1 MSTPNTST
9 NINTNTNT
17 KLTNDDM
24 IVKLNKLDKFK
35 KKLDTTKVIEKNLNS
50 KVNSLTEINKN
61 VTESYNVSLKII
73 VDVTKLLNQYMLYF
87 NEIDKVIN
95 SLSDSNNTTLTLT
108 NNYFDNIN
116 KLTSEKIDELTNN
129 FKSQIDSVKTIYS
142 KNNLP
147 TEDLE
152 KYNSLLSSINNE
164 SKLLLK
170 KQGGSKK
177 YRKHTK

>member
-1 MSTPNTST
+1 MSTP
-9 NINTNTNT
+9 ITNT
-17 KLTNDDM
+17 KLTNTDM
-24 IVKLNKLDKFK
+24 IDKLNKLDKFK
-35 KKLDTTKVIEKNLNS
+35 KKLDTTKTKEKDLNS

-95 SLSDSNNTTLTLT
+95 SLNDSNNTTLSLA

-129 FKSQIDSVKTIYS
+129 FKNQIETVKTIYS

-152 KYNSLLSSINNE
+152 KYNSLLATINSD

-170 KQGGSKK
+170 KQGGNKK
-177 YRKHTK
+177 YRKYNK

>member
-1 MSTPNTST
+1 MSDANY
-9 NINTNTNT
+9 NT
-17 KLTNDDM
+17 KLTNADM
-24 IVKLNKLDKFK
+24 IEKFNKLDKLK
-35 KKLDTTKVIEKNLNS
+35 KKLDTTKTKEKDLHS
-50 KVNSLTEINKN
+50 KVTALTEINKN

-95 SLSDSNNTTLTLT
+95 SLTENNNTNLSLT
-108 NNYFDNIN
+108 NNYFENIN

-129 FKSQIDSVKTIYS
+129 FKKQIDSVKTIYS
-142 KNNLP
+142 RNNLP

-152 KYNSLLSSINNE
+152 RYNSLLASINTE

-170 KQGGSKK
+170 KQGGYKK
-177 YRKHTK
+177 YRKKNK

>member
-1 MSTPNTST
+1 MSTL
-9 NINTNTNT
+9 ITNT
-17 KLTNDDM
+17 KLTNTDM
-24 IVKLNKLDKFK
+24 IDKLNKLDKFK
-35 KKLDTTKVIEKNLNS
+35 KTLDTTKIKEKDLNS

-95 SLSDSNNTTLTLT
+95 SLNDSNNTTLSLA

-129 FKSQIDSVKTIYS
+129 FKNQIETVKTIYS

-152 KYNSLLSSINNE
+152 KYNSLLATINSD

-170 KQGGSKK
+170 KQGGNKK
-177 YRKHTK
+177 YRKYNK

>member
-1 MSTPNTST
+1 MSTSNT
-9 NINTNTNT
+9 
-17 KLTNDDM
+17 LTNNDM
-24 IVKLNKLDKFK
+24 IEKLNKLDKFK
-35 KKLDTTKVIEKNLNS
+35 KKLDTTKIKEKDLNS

-95 SLSDSNNTTLTLT
+95 SLNDSNNTTLTLT

-129 FKSQIDSVKTIYS
+129 FKNQIDSVKTIYS

-152 KYNSLLSSINNE
+152 KYDSLLSSINTE

-177 YRKHTK
+177 YRKNNK

>member
-1 MSTPNTST
+1 MSIP
-9 NINTNTNT
+9 NTNT
-17 KLTNDDM
+17 KITNNDM
-24 IVKLNKLDKFK
+24 IEKLNTLDKFK
-35 KKLDTTKVIEKNLNS
+35 KKLETTKVKDTNLNA

-87 NEIDKVIN
+87 NEIEKVIN
-95 SLSDSNNTTLTLT
+95 SLNDHNSTLTLT

-116 KLTSEKIDELTNN
+116 KLTSEKIDQLTNN
-129 FKSQIDSVKTIYS
+129 FKNQIDSVKTIYS

-152 KYNSLLSSINNE
+152 KYNSLLSSINTE

-170 KQGGSKK
+170 KQGGSRKYKK
-177 YRKHTK
+177 INK

>member
-1 MSTPNTST
+1 MSTSNT
-9 NINTNTNT
+9 
-17 KLTNDDM
+17 LTNNDM
-24 IVKLNKLDKFK
+24 IEKLNKLDKFK
-35 KKLDTTKVIEKNLNS
+35 KKLDTTKIKEKDLNP

-73 VDVTKLLNQYMLYF
+73 VDVTKLLNQDMLYF

-95 SLSDSNNTTLTLT
+95 SLNDSNNTTLTLT

-129 FKSQIDSVKTIYS
+129 FKNQIDSVKTIYS

-152 KYNSLLSSINNE
+152 KYDSLLSSINTE

-177 YRKHTK
+177 YRKHNK

>member
-1 MSTPNTST
+1 MSTP
-9 NINTNTNT
+9 ITNT
-17 KLTNDDM
+17 KLTNTDM
-24 IVKLNKLDKFK
+24 IDKLNKLDKFK
-35 KKLDTTKVIEKNLNS
+35 KKLDTTKTKEKDLNS

-95 SLSDSNNTTLTLT
+95 SLNDSNNTTLSLE

-129 FKSQIDSVKTIYS
+129 FKNQIETVKTIYS

-152 KYNSLLSSINNE
+152 KYNSLLATINSD

-170 KQGGSKK
+170 KQGGNKK
-177 YRKHTK
+177 YRKYNK

>member
-1 MSTPNTST
+1 
-9 NINTNTNT
+9 
-17 KLTNDDM
+17 M
-24 IVKLNKLDKFK
+24 IDKLNKLDKFK
-35 KKLDTTKVIEKNLNS
+35 KTLDTTKIKEKDLNS

-95 SLSDSNNTTLTLT
+95 SLNDSNNTTLSLA

-129 FKSQIDSVKTIYS
+129 FKNQIETVKTIYS

-152 KYNSLLSSINNE
+152 KYNSLLATINSD

-170 KQGGSKK
+170 KQGGNKK
-177 YRKHTK
+177 YRKYNK

>member
-1 MSTPNTST
+1 MSTSNA
-9 NINTNTNT
+9 
-17 KLTNDDM
+17 LTNNDM
-24 IVKLNKLDKFK
+24 IEKLNKLDKFK
-35 KKLDTTKVIEKNLNS
+35 KKLDTTKIKEKDLNS
-50 KVNSLTEINKN
+50 KVTSLTEINKN

-95 SLSDSNNTTLTLT
+95 SLNDSNNTTLTLT

-116 KLTSEKIDELTNN
+116 KLTSEKIDELTKN
-129 FKSQIDSVKTIYS
+129 FKNQIDSVKTIYS

-147 TEDLE
+147 TDDLE
-152 KYNSLLSSINNE
+152 KYDSLLSSINTE

-177 YRKHTK
+177 YRKHNK

>member
-1 MSTPNTST
+1 MSTSNT
-9 NINTNTNT
+9 
-17 KLTNDDM
+17 LTNNDM
-24 IVKLNKLDKFK
+24 IEKLNKLGKFK
-35 KKLDTTKVIEKNLNS
+35 KKLDTTKIKEKDLNS

-95 SLSDSNNTTLTLT
+95 SLNDSNNTTLTLT

-129 FKSQIDSVKTIYS
+129 FKNQIDSVKTIYS

-152 KYNSLLSSINNE
+152 KYDSLLSSINTE

-177 YRKHTK
+177 YRKHNK

>member
-1 MSTPNTST
+1 
-9 NINTNTNT
+9 
-17 KLTNDDM
+17 
-24 IVKLNKLDKFK
+24 
-35 KKLDTTKVIEKNLNS
+35 
-50 KVNSLTEINKN
+50 
-61 VTESYNVSLKII
+61 
-73 VDVTKLLNQYMLYF
+73 MLYF

-95 SLSDSNNTTLTLT
+95 SLNDSNNTTLSLA

-129 FKSQIDSVKTIYS
+129 FKNQIETVKTIYS

-152 KYNSLLSSINNE
+152 KYNSLLATINSD

-170 KQGGSKK
+170 KQGGNKK
-177 YRKHTK
+177 YRKYNK

>member
-1 MSTPNTST
+1 MSRPT
-9 NINTNTNT
+9 NANTNT
-17 KLTNDDM
+17 KLINDDM
-24 IVKLNKLDKFK
+24 IGKLNKLNEFK
-35 KKLDTTKVIEKNLNS
+35 NKLDTTKNKERDLNS
-50 KVNSLTEINKN
+50 KVNSLSEINKN

-95 SLSDSNNTTLTLT
+95 SLNDSNNTTLTLT

-116 KLTSEKIDELTNN
+116 RLTSEKIDELTNN
-129 FKSQIDSVKTIYS
+129 FKKQIDSVKNIYS

-152 KYNSLLSSINNE
+152 KYNSLLASINSD

-170 KQGGSKK
+170 KQEGGKK
-177 YRKHTK
+177 YRTQKK

>member
-1 MSTPNTST
+1 MSTP
-9 NINTNTNT
+9 NTNT
-17 KLTNDDM
+17 KLTNNDM
-24 IVKLNKLDKFK
+24 IEKLNRLDKFK
-35 KKLDTTKVIEKNLNS
+35 KQLDTTKIKEKDLNS

-95 SLSDSNNTTLTLT
+95 SLNDSNETTLTLT
-108 NNYFDNIN
+108 NNYFNNIN

-129 FKSQIDSVKTIYS
+129 FKNQIDTVKTIYS

-152 KYNSLLSSINNE
+152 KYNSLLSSINTE

-170 KQGGSKK
+170 KQEGGKK
-177 YRKHTK
+177 YRKKNK

>member
-1 MSTPNTST
+1 MSTL
-9 NINTNTNT
+9 ITNT
-17 KLTNDDM
+17 KLTNTDM
-24 IVKLNKLDKFK
+24 IDKLNELDKFK
-35 KKLDTTKVIEKNLNS
+35 KKLDTTKIKEKDLNS

-95 SLSDSNNTTLTLT
+95 SLNDSDNTTLSLT

-116 KLTSEKIDELTNN
+116 KLTSEKIDELTKN
-129 FKSQIDSVKTIYS
+129 FQNQIDSVKTIYN

-152 KYNSLLSSINNE
+152 KYNSLLSSINTE

-177 YRKHTK
+177 HRKHNK